1 MSDKEEKIREE
12 YLKGLYEDFRY
23 SINKFDTYT
32 VYLSGGAL
40 AISLTFVENIVPI
53 REAICIYLYYGAII
67 LFGFTMIFGLFA
79 HYKSALEIDKR
90 LKLIE
95 QDNYNELEKKMDKD
109 KISLMNIIL
118 IYSITI
124 GTIFLIAF
132 SIINM
137 NALNNKSKLTQH
149 NSILYEQTENT
160 VSIIETE

>member
-1 MSDKEEKIREE
+1 MSDNHQKIKEE
-12 YLKGLYEDFRY
+12 YLKDLYDDYRY

-53 REAICIYLYYGAII
+53 KEAICIYLYYGAII

-79 HYKSALEIDKR
+79 HYKSAVEIDKR

-95 QDNYNELEKKMDKD
+95 QDNFDRLQKDMDKD
-109 KISLMNIIL
+109 KISIMNLIL
-118 IYSITI
+118 ICTITI

-137 NALNNKSKLTQH
+137 NALNNKSKHRQH
-149 NSILYEQTENT
+149 NSISYDQPENT
-160 VSIIETE
+160 VSIKEIE